1 MAALA
6 FAGAV
11 AIAPVISGCGAGQVP
26 QTVEPTQLTEGVNVS
41 LPENGT
47 RIDVRNMFL
56 LGPKPGERLDPGARV
71 PLYAS
76 IINQTGAQ
84 DRLVA
89 VTAEKFGT
97 AKITGGAITLP
108 PRDAD
113 GRGSL
118 TNLLGTAQTAAEP
131 SATPTPAKKPKK
143 TESPAAQITATQ
155 NTGAGDQ
162 PTPGA
167 GGAGAATPS
176 GPAAADAR
184 QPLVVLTGLQSPLL
198 GGENLRLTLSFQNAG
213 QVTVVVPVVP
223 QQNEYASYTAVSAGV
238 PRSPAPTTPES
249 PAPTQS
255 GHNGGPGTPGA
266 NNDAPTSGGGSPTA
280 SPQH

>member
-41 LPENGT
+41 LPKNGT

-76 IINQTGAQ
+76 IINQAGTQ
-84 DRLVA
+84 DRLVS
-89 VTAEKFGT
+89 VTAEKFGP
-97 AKITGGAITLP
+97 AKITGSAITLP
-108 PRDAD
+108 PRAGD

-131 SATPTPAKKPKK
+131 SATATPGKKPKK
-143 TESPAAQITATQ
+143 TDSPAAETTAT
-155 NTGAGDQ
+155 ASAD
-162 PTPGA
+162 
-167 GGAGAATPS
+167 AGAATPS
-176 GPAAADAR
+176 APAAAGAR

-213 QVTVVVPVVP
+213 QVTVVVPVVA

-238 PRSPAPTTPES
+238 PRSPAPSAPES
-249 PAPTQS
+249 PAPTQG

-266 NNDAPTSGGGSPTA
+266 NNDAPTSGGGSPA
-280 SPQH
+280 QSPQH

>member
-1 MAALA
+1 VIRNSRRVAALA

-41 LPENGT
+41 LPKNGT

-76 IINQTGAQ
+76 IINQTATQ
-84 DRLVA
+84 DRLVS
-89 VTAEKFGT
+89 VTAEKFGP

-108 PRDAD
+108 PRDSD

-118 TNLLGTAQTAAEP
+118 TNLLGTAPTAAEP
-131 SATPTPAKKPKK
+131 SATATPGKKPKK
-143 TESPAAQITATQ
+143 TESPTAEITATQ

-162 PTPGA
+162 PTPG
-167 GGAGAATPS
+167 
-176 GPAAADAR
+176 AR

-213 QVTVVVPVVP
+213 QVTVVVPVVA

-266 NNDAPTSGGGSPTA
+266 NNDAPTSGGGSPA
-280 SPQH
+280 QSPQH